1 MPRHEGGSFIEN
13 LSRCPYMGVVA
24 LALTRGQ
31 VCSAAAATVA
41 VAAAGR
47 EGRRSADQTCA
58 LPLGNVAYQTFTS
71 LITYPPLPINSN

>member
-24 LALTRGQ
+24 LATTRGQ
-31 VCSAAAATVA
+31 VCSA
-41 VAAAGR
+41 AAAGR